1 MSPYR
6 PYPEPD
12 PRDQRIRD
20 LEAELTGLKSEF
32 DFLCDKVTE
41 KVEEIYVLEHN
52 RDESIA
58 CVFFLILGFF
68 LALFLT
74 L

>member
-20 LEAELTGLKSEF
+20 LEARLIDLQVELVCARDELEVKN
-32 DFLCDKVTE
+32 
-41 KVEEIYVLEHN
+41 EEIYVLEHN